1 MSLIHNT
8 WLKMRSTRHIIEK
21 RKNNRTR
28 WKDTKLGLDGKKY
41 SFKKNHI
48 KRNTK
53 LVSIRII
60 THKPFMRVNIAKK
73 AY

>member
-1 MSLIHNT
+1 
-8 WLKMRSTRHIIEK
+8 MRSTRHIIEK
-21 RKNNRTR
+21 RK
-28 WKDTKLGLDGKKY
+28 KIGQDGKKY

-48 KRNTK
+48 ERNTK
-53 LVSIRII
+53 LVSIHII